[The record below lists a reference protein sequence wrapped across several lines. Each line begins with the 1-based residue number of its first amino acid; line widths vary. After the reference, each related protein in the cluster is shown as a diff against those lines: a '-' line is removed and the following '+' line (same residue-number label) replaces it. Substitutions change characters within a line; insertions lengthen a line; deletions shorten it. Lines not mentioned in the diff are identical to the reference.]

1 MQMPIN
7 RLTLIATLLGLGLAT
22 QAAHGETMEERLRA
36 QLRSTTQQLQAVQS
50 EQARVR
56 AEQAQLVSQRDAALA
71 QVKQLT
77 GERDQARQHAEQLAG
92 AQSGLREQASQQVAA
107 SQAQVGKFRQAYD
120 ELLTLSRGR
129 DAERLKVQASLQQ
142 REQELASCTGKNQ
155 EMYGLAKDILAAY
168 ENIGVA
174 ETLRIRQPFAS
185 EARVKFEELA
195 QRYGD
200 DLYKTQVDGQ
210 AAVTQVQP

>member
-22 QAAHGETMEERLRA
+22 QAAYGESMEERLRA

-56 AEQAQLVSQRDAALA
+56 AEQAALVSQRDAALA

-77 GERDQARQHAEQLAG
+77 GERDQARQRAEQLDSSHA
-92 AQSGLREQASQQVAA
+92 GLREQASQQVAA

-120 ELLTLSRGR
+120 ELLTLSRSR
-129 DAERLKVQASLQQ
+129 DAERQQLQVSLQQ
-142 REQELASCTGKNQ
+142 REQALTSCTSKNQ
-155 EMYGLAKDILAAY
+155 DMYVLAKDILGAY
-168 ENIGVA
+168 ESIGFA

-210 AAVTQVQP
+210 PAVTQIQP

>member
-7 RLTLIATLLGLGLAT
+7 RLTLIAALVGLGLAT
-22 QAAHGETMEERLRA
+22 QAAHGESMEERLRA

-56 AEQAQLVSQRDAALA
+56 AEQAALVSQCDAALA

-77 GERDQARQHAEQLAG
+77 GERDQARQHAEQLSGSQA
-92 AQSGLREQASQQVAA
+92 GLREQASQQGGA
-107 SQAQVGKFRQAYD
+107 SHAQGGKFRQAYD
-120 ELLTLSRGR
+120 ELLGLSRAR
-129 DAERLKVQASLQQ
+129 DAERQKLQASLQQ
-142 REQELASCTGKNQ
+142 REQEVLACTAKNQ
-155 EMYGLAKDILAAY
+155 DMYVLAKDILAAY
-168 ENIGVA
+168 ESIGVA
-174 ETLRIRQPFAS
+174 ETLRIRQPFAA

-200 DLYKTQVDGQ
+200 DLYKTQVDGRP
-210 AAVTQVQP
+210 AVTQVQP